1 MSDATVPLRKFLV
14 AGMNGLTR
22 GKTEEEARA
31 DLVDQYGAD
40 NVWDTD
46 ELVEAFK
53 VEGFMAPFVAVT
65 RRSDG
70 VRGSLAFTHMPRF
83 YFDFKPA

>member
-1 MSDATVPLRKFLV
+1 MVNAVVPLRKFLV

-31 DLVDQYGAD
+31 ELVDQYGAD
-40 NVWDTD
+40 NVWDTAQ
-46 ELVEAFK
+46 VTEAFEI
-53 VEGFMAPFVAVT
+53 EGFMAPFVVAR

-70 VRGSLAFTHMPRF
+70 VRGSMAFTHMPRF
-83 YFDFKPA
+83 YFDFKPV

>member
-1 MSDATVPLRKFLV
+1 MFDATVPLRKFTV

-31 DLVDQYGAD
+31 ELVDQYGAD
-40 NVWDTD
+40 NVWNT
-46 ELVEAFK
+46 EEVTAAFEI
-53 VEGFMAPFVAVT
+53 EGFAAPFCVAR

-70 VRGSLAFTHMPRF
+70 QRGSLAFTHMPRF
-83 YFDFKPA
+83 YYDFQPV